1 LSSGI
6 TDCWGNN
13 GDGELGN
20 GTIADAAN
28 PGAVYSS
35 GTTPLA
41 NVSQLSPGMYFTCGV
56 LASGTMDCWGD
67 NNSGQLGVGG
77 IALSETP
84 IAVVGLP

>member
-1 LSSGI
+1 
-6 TDCWGNN
+6 
-13 GDGELGN
+13 
-20 GTIADAAN
+20 
-28 PGAVYSS
+28 
-35 GTTPLA
+35 
-41 NVSQLSPGMYFTCGV
+41 MYFTCGV